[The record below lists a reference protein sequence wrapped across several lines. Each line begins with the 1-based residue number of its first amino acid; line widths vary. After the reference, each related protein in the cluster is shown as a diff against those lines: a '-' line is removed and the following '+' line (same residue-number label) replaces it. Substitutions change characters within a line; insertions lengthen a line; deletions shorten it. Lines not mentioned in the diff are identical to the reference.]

1 MPNLDHV
8 FEPKSIAIVGA
19 STKEG
24 SVGNDIVKNLARQ
37 GYVGEVYPINP
48 KAEELYG
55 LKCYPVL
62 SAVGKNIDLMVV
74 VVPAAAVPDVLE
86 EGGSLGIKGAVII
99 SAGFKETGNHELEER
114 IKEICARHDIAMVG
128 PNCLGVINPELKM
141 NASFASVLP
150 EAGNIAFIS
159 QSGALCTAVLDKA
172 KSMGVGFSKFMSVGN
187 KASSDEEI
195 ILEYL
200 EHDKETKAI
209 GIYAESLTK
218 GGELIEKIRRI
229 SVEPNP
235 KPIVFLKSGRTSAG
249 ASASAS
255 HTGALAG
262 NDAAYGALFRQSL
275 AIRASNVNEL
285 FDYLNIFANNDLKP
299 ARRLGIVT
307 NAGGPGVLSVDA
319 AVDCGLELAKLD
331 EQNVNELS
339 AILPPAASAKNPVD
353 VLGDAKADR
362 YLIALENVLGDPNV
376 DSAIVILTPQSTTEI
391 EATAKAVVDAKK
403 KFGKP
408 LAAVFMGD
416 NLVKPGIDIMRDG
429 SVSVYSSPESAVKAL
444 AALADFYDN
453 SQRKYEAGKG
463 FDDIDKDRVAKIFAE
478 AREKGQLA
486 FPEAKATAVLEAYG
500 FPTLKSDIAH
510 SRAEAEEMAKRIDS
524 IMVLKI
530 VSPDILHK
538 SDAGGV
544 MLNVRPEEAGAKYEE
559 MMERVAKNCPT
570 AKLEG
575 VMLREMVVDPGVEM
589 ILGSFREPSLGQT
602 IMVGLGGIYVEI
614 LKDVSFGFNPIGP
627 EDAATMLE
635 HLRSKKILDGA
646 RGGKPAD
653 KAKIVECLL
662 RLSQLLT
669 DFPEIKEMDI
679 NPLLAMDEG
688 KGAKVLD
695 ARIVIE

>member
-1 MPNLDHV
+1 MSNLDFV
-8 FEPKSIAIVGA
+8 FKPKSIAIVGA

-24 SVGNDIVKNLARQ
+24 NVGNDIVKNLVRQ
-37 GYVGEVYPINP
+37 GFVGEVFPINP

-55 LKCYPVL
+55 VKCYPSL
-62 SAVGKNIDLMVV
+62 TAVEKKIDLMVV
-74 VVPAAAVPDVLE
+74 VVPAVAVPDVLE
-86 EGGSLGIKGAVII
+86 EGGKLGIGGAVII
-99 SAGFKETGNHELEER
+99 SAGFKETGNHELEEK
-114 IKEICARHDIAMVG
+114 IKEVCAKYDIAMVG
-128 PNCLGVINPELKM
+128 PNCLGVINPDLSM
-141 NASFASVLP
+141 NASFAATLP
-150 EAGNIAFIS
+150 GKGSIAFIS
-159 QSGALCTAVLDKA
+159 QSGALCTAVLDRA
-172 KSMGVGFSKFMSVGN
+172 KSMGIGFSKFISVGN
-187 KASSDEEI
+187 KASSDEET

-200 EHDKETKAI
+200 ERDKETSAI
-209 GIYAESLTK
+209 GVYAESLTK

-235 KPIVFLKSGRTSAG
+235 KPIIFLKSGRTSAG
-249 ASASAS
+249 ANASAS

-262 NDAAYGALFRQSL
+262 NDAAYSALFRQSL
-275 AIRASNVNEL
+275 AIRAENVTEL
-285 FDYLNIFANNDLKP
+285 FDFLNIFANNDLKP

-319 AVDCGLELAKLD
+319 AVECGLELAKME
-331 EQNVNELS
+331 EQNVNELAS
-339 AILPPAASAKNPVD
+339 LLPPAASAKNPVD

-362 YLIALENVLGDPNV
+362 YSIALENVLGDPNV
-376 DSAIVILTPQSTTEI
+376 DSAIVILTPQSVTEV
-391 EATAKAVVDAKK
+391 EATAKMVVEAKN
-403 KFGKP
+403 KFNKP
-408 LAAVFMGD
+408 LAAVFMGED
-416 NLVKPGIDIMRDG
+416 LVKPGIEILKDG
-429 SVSVYSSPESAVKAL
+429 GVASYPSPEQAVKSL

-463 FDDIDKDRVAKIFAE
+463 FDDIDKEAVAKIFAE
-478 AREKGQLA
+478 ARAQGQLA
-486 FPEAKATAVLEAYG
+486 FPEARATAVLEAYG
-500 FPTLKSDIAH
+500 FPVLKTNIAH
-510 SRAEAEEMAKRIDS
+510 SRAEAEEMAAKINT

-544 MLNVRPEEAGAKYEE
+544 MLNIMPEQVGEKYDE

-589 ILGSFREPSLGQT
+589 ILGSFKEPSLGQT

-614 LKDVSFGFNPIGP
+614 LKDVSFGLNPIGP
-627 EDAATMLE
+627 EDAASMLE
-635 HLRSKKILDGA
+635 NLRSKKILDGA
-646 RGGKPAD
+646 RGAKAAD
-653 KAKIVECLL
+653 KGKIIECLL
-662 RLSQLLT
+662 RLSQLLS

-679 NPLLAMDEG
+679 NPLLAMENG